1 MEPLDLRDNRNNE
14 NMRLL
19 SEAID
24 FFNGAALR
32 FEEHYQ
38 HLEKQVKEL
47 KTELREKNKALE
59 ISLREKEEVKN
70 HLHDILESLTVG
82 IVVIDLEGKI
92 TTFNRSAEN
101 ITGLT
106 ATEVRGKK
114 FDRLLGVNFFQD
126 LRLNFESFEDIKENQ
141 VLETEIHRK
150 EDTLAHVSLAI
161 SPLRTLGG
169 KKIGIVVTLQDVS
182 EMKKLEERAN
192 RNGRLL
198 AMGEMAAKIAHEIR
212 NPLGS
217 MELYSST
224 LKKDLEHFTESKKLA
239 EHISAGVKTINNII
253 SNLLLFIRPEQKAD
267 FQIIDIHDSLK
278 DSLFFSNHLIES
290 TAAIEV
296 IANYPSEPLFVRGD
310 QELLKQIYLNLMLNA
325 IQSMPQGG
333 KLTICTRRI
342 DDNSKTSAFAEI
354 RIKDTGLGISRGD
367 MSRIFDPFFTTKKR
381 GTGLGLPI
389 VHNIVKLHGGTID
402 INSSEN
408 NGTECIISLPLW
420 KGNYGV

>member
-1 MEPLDLRDNRNNE
+1 MEPLDLRDNRNTE

-24 FFNGAALR
+24 SFNGAALR

-59 ISLREKEEVKN
+59 ISLREKEEVRN

-82 IVVIDLEGKI
+82 IVVIDLGGKI

-114 FDRLLGVNFFQD
+114 FDRLLGVNFFQN
-126 LRLNFESFEDIKENQ
+126 LRLDFESFEDTKENEL
-141 VLETEIHRK
+141 LETEIHRK
-150 EDTLAHVSLAI
+150 EDTLVHVSLAI

-169 KKIGIVVTLQDVS
+169 KKIGIVVTLKDVT

-192 RNGRLL
+192 RNSRLL
-198 AMGEMAAKIAHEIR
+198 AMGEMAAKITHEIR

-217 MELYSST
+217 IELYSST
-224 LKKDLEHFTESKKLA
+224 LKKDLEHFTESKRLA

-333 KLTICTRRI
+333 KLTICTKRI
-342 DDNSKTSAFAEI
+342 DDNPKTSAFAEI